1 MLRQGFPHCAKFPTA
16 ASRRSLDRVS
26 VPVCPCALSGRIQI
40 TVLVGH
46 YPANKLICRDP
57 LLKRIAPLT
66 RRCYAVLAEV
76 SSSYSPLQGRLVTC
90 YSPVRHC
97 TQVLLPFLVRLAC
110 VRHAASVDSEP
121 GSNSRLKLF
130 ASPDDGGHRGLT
142 APQHLGTNSRARG
155 DLPCENDQAKP
166 DPISRLA
173 RSTNFSK
180 ILKQDPPERFALDR
194 ALTVRLR
201 CPRTCCAL
209 FRFGLSPSLQSCAFL
224 ILADRFRLVNFRCF
238 LRFLF
243 PLTSPAS
250 RFRVSPVQLKRTEG
264 LLRSATR
271 RPQVRTNLFKE
282 HPALSA

>member
-1 MLRQGFPHCAKFPTA
+1 M
-16 ASRRSLDRVS
+16 
-26 VPVCPCALSGRIQI
+26 
-40 TVLVGH
+40 
-46 YPANKLICRDP
+46 
-57 LLKRIAPLT
+57 T

-97 TQVLLPFLVRLAC
+97 TQDRSPFLVRLAC

-130 ASPDDGGHRGLT
+130 SSSLRRRSESFDLYQRT
-142 APQHLGTNSRARG
+142 AEAAGCWYF
-155 DLPCENDQAKP
+155 LPCENDQAKP